1 MSTSPDPNNTPSKG
15 KWPSGATFMMYCA
28 GLTLVLLAAS
38 LVISGKPFSFSVE
51 GDKVTLHGG
60 LIPQGVNE
68 EKAKEKSAELQQ
80 QFETRPVS
88 MAGESTPETPAPATA
103 SAPFN
108 GMWEGNGSTYV
119 LIQEGSTVI
128 LSETTDGITSAYG
141 IGTANGSMAQLNVE
155 TLAGTFSIELTV
167 ESDTEIK
174 VGGPALPQSY
184 YLRKL

>member
-1 MSTSPDPNNTPSKG
+1 MGTSTDPNNTPSKG

-28 GLTLVLLAAS
+28 GLTLVLLSAS

-60 LIPQGVNE
+60 LIPQGVSE

-80 QFETRPVS
+80 QFEARPVS
-88 MAGESTPETPAPATA
+88 MGSESAPETPAPATA

-119 LIQEGSTVI
+119 LIQEESAVV
-128 LSETTDGITSAYG
+128 LSETTDGITTAYG

-155 TLAGTFSIELTV
+155 TLAGTFLVELTA
-167 ESDTEIK
+167 ENETEIT
-174 VGGPALPQSY
+174 VNAPGTRYS
-184 YLRKL
+184 LRKL